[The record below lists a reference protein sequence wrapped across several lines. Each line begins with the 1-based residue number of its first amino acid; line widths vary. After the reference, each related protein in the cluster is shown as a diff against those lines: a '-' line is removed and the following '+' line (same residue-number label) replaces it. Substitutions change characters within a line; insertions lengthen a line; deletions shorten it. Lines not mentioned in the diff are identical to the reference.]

1 MDTIS
6 AKIEIIRL
14 IMTNNKLPHLTIH
27 KNSNLFK
34 RNRYWNNYDITDDDI
49 LNDYNLKRFKDCP
62 GFHHIMINKSKTTLR
77 IEDSFGSGLM
87 YDLKNKKIIEQ
98 YFGD

>member
-1 MDTIS
+1 
-6 AKIEIIRL
+6 
-14 IMTNNKLPHLTIH
+14 MTSNKLPYITTP
-27 KNSNLFK
+27 KKFNLFK

-49 LNDYNLKRFKDCP
+49 LNDHNLKRFKDYP
-62 GFHHIMINKSKTTLR
+62 GFHHIMINKSKTILR
-77 IEDSFGSGLM
+77 IEDSFGSGLI

>member
-1 MDTIS
+1 
-6 AKIEIIRL
+6 
-14 IMTNNKLPHLTIH
+14 MTNNKLPHLTIH

-49 LNDYNLKRFKDCP
+49 LNDHNLKKFKDCP
-62 GFHHIMINKSKTTLR
+62 GFHHIMINKPKTTLR

>member
-1 MDTIS
+1 
-6 AKIEIIRL
+6 
-14 IMTNNKLPHLTIH
+14 MTSNKLPHITIL
-27 KNSNLFK
+27 KNFNLFK

-49 LNDYNLKRFKDCP
+49 LNDHNLKNFKKSI
-62 GFHHIMINKSKTTLR
+62 GFCCVMINKSRTKLR
-77 IEDSFGSGLM
+77 IEDSFGSGLI